1 MGASKELKEIVIESG
16 HMAESLFERVNTGY
30 DELTVS
36 RIFTKKK
43 YTSFV
48 KNTEKK
54 MFLQQEIKGL
64 SNLEKVLL
72 ETADSVMDTR
82 KKLEFGV
89 QQIMFKVSL
98 I

>member
-1 MGASKELKEIVIESG
+1 
-16 HMAESLFERVNTGY
+16 
-30 DELTVS
+30 
-36 RIFTKKK
+36 
-43 YTSFV
+43 
-48 KNTEKK
+48 

-98 I
+98 IWRKNIRGMITYTVLNVLSN

>member
-1 MGASKELKEIVIESG
+1 
-16 HMAESLFERVNTGY
+16 
-30 DELTVS
+30 
-36 RIFTKKK
+36 
-43 YTSFV
+43 
-48 KNTEKK
+48 

-98 I
+98 LWRKKIIGINTNTELNVLSN

>member
-1 MGASKELKEIVIESG
+1 M
-16 HMAESLFERVNTGY
+16 
-30 DELTVS
+30 
-36 RIFTKKK
+36 
-43 YTSFV
+43 

-98 I
+98 NSNLTKKIRGMIHCIEWPSN

>member
-1 MGASKELKEIVIESG
+1 
-16 HMAESLFERVNTGY
+16 
-30 DELTVS
+30 
-36 RIFTKKK
+36 
-43 YTSFV
+43 
-48 KNTEKK
+48 

-98 I
+98 IWRKIIRGMITNTVLNVLSN

>member
-1 MGASKELKEIVIESG
+1 M
-16 HMAESLFERVNTGY
+16 
-30 DELTVS
+30 
-36 RIFTKKK
+36 
-43 YTSFV
+43 
-48 KNTEKK
+48 KNTEKKK

-98 I
+98 LWRKKIIGINTNTELNVLSN

>member
-1 MGASKELKEIVIESG
+1 
-16 HMAESLFERVNTGY
+16 
-30 DELTVS
+30 
-36 RIFTKKK
+36 
-43 YTSFV
+43 
-48 KNTEKK
+48 

-98 I
+98 IWRKKKLEVWSETLYSMYFPIRLVNW